1 MRRVRNSGEL
11 SGEVGLIYSCRVTH
25 LYLTSAFL
33 SSIGTRDRSLYKYPS
48 TRSESPSPSHPPSLA
63 VRLRL
68 LQAELASLETELSD
82 PSNST
87 VQTEEGHVDP
97 GELIQSLVDVKSRL
111 EKFNTKQDGRSKLV
125 KEVLKEDPA
134 EREGK
139 EGEVSGSAQKEGED
153 EGKSKSEVQ
162 DLAGIDRR
170 LGEIEKLVGSA
181 STSLDEVRLF
191 AMIIPDFMVL
201 M

>member
-1 MRRVRNSGEL
+1 MFVL
-11 SGEVGLIYSCRVTH
+11 YVG
-25 LYLTSAFL
+25 A
-33 SSIGTRDRSLYKYPS
+33 RDRSLYKYPS

-68 LQAELASLETELSD
+68 LQAEVASLETELSD
-82 PSNST
+82 PSNAT

-111 EKFNTKQDGRSKLV
+111 EKFNLKQDGRTKLV
-125 KEVLKEDPA
+125 KEVLKENPA
-134 EREGK
+134 GDEDK
-139 EGEVSGSAQKEGED
+139 EGDRNGSVQKEDED
-153 EGKSKSEVQ
+153 EGKSKSEIQ

-181 STSLDEVRLF
+181 STSLDEVRLS
-191 AMIIPDFMVL
+191 AMIIPNAMVWS
-201 M
+201 

>member
-1 MRRVRNSGEL
+1 MFVL
-11 SGEVGLIYSCRVTH
+11 
-25 LYLTSAFL
+25 
-33 SSIGTRDRSLYKYPS
+33 SIGARDRSLYKYPS

-125 KEVLKEDPA
+125 KEVLKEEPEKHED
-134 EREGK
+134 K
-139 EGEVSGSAQKEGED
+139 EGEVNSSSQKEGED

-181 STSLDEVRLF
+181 STSLDEVRLS
-191 AMIIPDFMVL
+191 AMIILDFMVL
-201 M
+201 MSNIRLRPCPRLFFPSSRGSTPNSPS

>member
-1 MRRVRNSGEL
+1 M
-11 SGEVGLIYSCRVTH
+11 
-25 LYLTSAFL
+25 
-33 SSIGTRDRSLYKYPS
+33 YKYPS

-125 KEVLKEDPA
+125 KEVLKEEPEKFED
-134 EREGK
+134 K
-139 EGEVSGSAQKEGED
+139 EGEVNSSLQKEGED

-181 STSLDEVRLF
+181 STSLDEVRLS
-191 AMIIPDFMVL
+191 AMIILDFMVL
-201 M
+201 MSNIRLRPCLRLFFPSSRGSTPNSPS